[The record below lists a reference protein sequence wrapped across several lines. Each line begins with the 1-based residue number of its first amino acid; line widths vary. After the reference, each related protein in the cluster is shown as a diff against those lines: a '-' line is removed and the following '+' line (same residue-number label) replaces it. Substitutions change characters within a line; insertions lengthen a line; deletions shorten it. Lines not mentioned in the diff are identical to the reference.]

1 MVLKKLKSIF
11 AASPNNPRALR
22 GQATRETLIAPD
34 VPFCAIGDVHG
45 CLDLLKS
52 VYSDLRARYG
62 DEIPIIFLGDLVDR
76 GPDSAGVLA
85 MVRDLTTAQPDRH
98 VAIQGN
104 HEKMMIEFIDDPA
117 GKGLRWLTFGGVE
130 TLASFGI
137 QASSKRPDLE
147 DAMEWS
153 EALEDAMPDGLLE
166 WIRQLPA
173 LWSSGNVHCVHAGMH
188 PDDPVDQQKS
198 RTMING
204 HPLFLNIPR
213 DDGQTVLHGH
223 TVMADATIGDTRI
236 SIDTGAYFTGTLTA
250 AYIAQDTCRFIT

>member
-1 MVLKKLKSIF
+1 MLGRIAKLFSGQGPAPRRHVAPKPTVDTVL
-11 AASPNNPRALR
+11 
-22 GQATRETLIAPD
+22 TPD
-34 VPFCAIGDVHG
+34 APFCAIGDAHG
-45 CLDLLKS
+45 CLNLLQPLYDK
-52 VYSDLRARYG
+52 LRAELG
-62 DEIPIIFLGDLVDR
+62 PDIPVVFLGDMVDR
-76 GPDSAGVLA
+76 GPDAAGVLSFVHR
-85 MVRDLTTAQPDRH
+85 MVTDQPDSH
-98 VAIQGN
+98 IAIMGN
-104 HEKMMIEFIDDPA
+104 HEQMMLEFIDDPA

-137 QASSKRPDLE
+137 QAASKNPDLE

-153 EALEDAMPDGLLE
+153 EALEKAMPDGLLD

-173 LWSSGNVHCVHAGMH
+173 RWSSGNIHCVHAGMH
-188 PDDPVDQQKS
+188 PDDPIDQQKS

-250 AYIAQDTCRFIT
+250 AYIAEGTCRFIT